1 MTKTSEG
8 GARRAEGRR
17 PGQERKREDGLIAL
31 GRRADRP
38 AEYVKEMPIIVHCPK
53 RTVNYVVRW
62 AFLATLIM
70 ALEPFPLLV
79 DIQHSWG
86 VQ

>member
-8 GARRAEGRR
+8 GV
-17 PGQERKREDGLIAL
+17 ERGGPRVAVRDRNAKREDGLIAL

-53 RTVNYVVRW
+53 RTVNYVVR
-62 AFLATLIM
+62 
-70 ALEPFPLLV
+70 
-79 DIQHSWG
+79 
-86 VQ
+86 